1 MSKAIN
7 DLVALAASLTPSG
20 EIGNGMVA
28 QGTRKVKQMTELEKA
43 EQDAK
48 RFGVGY
54 VVNGKRV
61 DPVEVVIV
69 QRAATAREPTPLDAI
84 IEHGRRCAMGEGW

>member
-28 QGTRKVKQMTELEKA
+28 HFHELARRVMDEQGERRVTLTIAQA
-43 EQDAK
+43 EQALGLVEDMSRFVGHMALRDYAAYNEVPTNLRRALEEAK
-48 RFGVGY
+48 GS
-54 VVNGKRV
+54 
-61 DPVEVVIV
+61 
-69 QRAATAREPTPLDAI
+69 
-84 IEHGRRCAMGEGW
+84 